1 MDLSSSS
8 FTLSFAMGTS
18 DVGCT
23 CCYLKIFALMVPEAS
38 LPACAGAQC
47 RDSMVLAN
55 GNKHLSLESLRLILV
70 HN

>member
-1 MDLSSSS
+1 
-8 FTLSFAMGTS
+8 MGTS

-55 GNKHLSLESLRLILV
+55 GNKHLSLESLST
-70 HN
+70 